1 MDKESGVK
9 ERKESTNKT
18 NMASLRVI
26 FVTDSLVLGTGFFFD
41 YFAFPLSVSFHQL
54 SVLMFVYMS
63 LLPEG
68 KVKEVCKT
76 SKKQYSI

>member
-26 FVTDSLVLGTGFFFD
+26 FVTDSLVLGTDFFRLLRFS
-41 YFAFPLSVSFHQL
+41 PVSFFPPIICTNVCLHVAITRRE
-54 SVLMFVYMS
+54 SKRS
-63 LLPEG
+63 L
-68 KVKEVCKT
+68 
-76 SKKQYSI
+76 